1 MKNTLYRSQAFR
13 ILGLVGLLSI
23 AISSVASAASDDVT
37 PTVREAM
44 VKLSDEIARYIAA
57 DPDTKGQVAIG
68 AFQGPSSSGAGARI
82 VQSLK
87 ENLKSKCE
95 IVDVGAAYTVS
106 GRFMGQK
113 LDGQFVTIIEAEIGD
128 ALGNTVQKL
137 RRKVV
142 TAIEEGL
149 AFFGPSS
156 VDLSAQPQ
164 AAKADKPASE
174 KPESDSTAATE
185 MLVSSIV
192 KPETHLDANRKTRM
206 NPADGSPY
214 GLEIALKQA
223 DGKYHSLPIT
233 ETDGVATVD
242 LQADQIYAVRLF
254 NDSARPVGCR
264 LTIDGINTFALS
276 LDANYRGKET
286 IMELQ
291 PNAKFL
297 IKGWHHTGDLSH
309 EFRIS
314 NYADTPAAQF
324 GVFDGVGMLTA
335 TFFETTAA
343 QRYSATREFATAV
356 GDEVEMRYREGQSK
370 FGKPIAAVSVRYVR
384 PVAPTDLPLN

>member
-1 MKNTLYRSQAFR
+1 MKNTLYRSQAYR
-13 ILGLVGLLSI
+13 ILALVGLLSI

-44 VKLSDEIARYIAA
+44 VKMSDEIARYIAA

-82 VQSLK
+82 VQSLR

-95 IVDVGAAYTVS
+95 IVDVGAAYTIS

-156 VDLSAQPQ
+156 VDLSAQSQ
-164 AAKADKPASE
+164 AAKSDKPDSE
-174 KPESDSTAATE
+174 QSKTDSTTAE
-185 MLVSSIV
+185 ILVSSIV

-223 DGKYHSLPIT
+223 DGKYRSLPIT
-233 ETDGVATVD
+233 KSDGIATVD
-242 LQADQIYAVRLF
+242 LKADQIYAVRLF

-291 PNAKFL
+291 PHAKFL
-297 IKGWHHTGDLSH
+297 IKGWHHTGNLSH

-314 NYADTPAAQF
+314 DYGDTPASKF

-335 TFFETTAA
+335 TFFEATAPQGYA
-343 QRYSATREFATAV
+343 ATREFATGI
-356 GDEVEMRYREGQSK
+356 GDEVAMRYRDGQSK

-384 PVAPTDLPLN
+384 PAPPTDLPPK